1 MSAVTLAPWPTS
13 SVALTNAIECLRQV
27 LPDNLTDDQVARLG
41 ATAAELVENYSSNA
55 PTAAKDTAVERC
67 AGWLAEHPSASV
79 RSEKVGDIETQY
91 NSANLSA
98 LRHSGAM
105 ALLTMYKIRR
115 AGAI

>member
-1 MSAVTLAPWPTS
+1 MSAVTLSPWPTS
-13 SVALTNAIECLRQV
+13 QAALAAAITCLKQV

-41 ATAAELVENYSSNA
+41 ATAAELVQRYA
-55 PTAAKDTAVERC
+55 PLAPQNCRDTAVERC
-67 AGWLAEHPSASV
+67 AGWLSDHPSSSV

-91 NSANLSA
+91 NSSNLSA

-115 AGAI
+115 AGVI